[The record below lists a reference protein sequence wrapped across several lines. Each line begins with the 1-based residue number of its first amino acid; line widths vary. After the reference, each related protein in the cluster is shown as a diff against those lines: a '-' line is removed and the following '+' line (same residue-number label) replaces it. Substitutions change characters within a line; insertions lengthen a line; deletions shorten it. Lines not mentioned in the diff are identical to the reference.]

1 MTVDK
6 ITQLCTDLSDGTVTT
21 CMTVQQQQKT
31 VVVMSFHHW
40 RLETDHRSQKGK
52 VGRK

>member
-21 CMTVQQQQKT
+21 CMTVNNNK
-31 VVVMSFHHW
+31 
-40 RLETDHRSQKGK
+40 RR
-52 VGRK
+52 